1 MIEIKTVQS
10 FDELKKLYER
20 RNIEFKDFCM
30 AIRAVD
36 NDEELGVCLFS
47 LTPNGIYIK
56 DLEPKDDLSLADG
69 VLRSALHVA
78 AFHNVSKA
86 YYEDT
91 APNEIFKRL
100 GFILDEAQ
108 KTLNINKLFESGCSC
123 QNR

>member
-10 FDELKKLYER
+10 FDELKKLYEK

-36 NDEELGVCLFS
+36 NDEELGVCLLS

-56 DLEPKDDLSLADG
+56 DIEPKDDLSLADG

-78 AFHNVSKA
+78 VFHNVSNA
-86 YYEDT
+86 FYEDT

-123 QNR
+123 QNS